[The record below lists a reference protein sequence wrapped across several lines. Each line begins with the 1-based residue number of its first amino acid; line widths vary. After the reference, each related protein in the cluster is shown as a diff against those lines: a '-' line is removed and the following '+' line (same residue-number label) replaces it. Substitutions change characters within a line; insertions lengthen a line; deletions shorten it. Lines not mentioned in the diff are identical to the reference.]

1 MIGRRVFVQGAG
13 WLALQTLGPGGA
25 RAADP
30 VPAPAGEPEPPP
42 DALAANHN
50 YFLFAGDQPLRG
62 IVVTLAVT
70 EDIVAPDGF
79 SVQLNGYGPASA
91 NCVWQQYI
99 VTVSHDAA
107 HPLTLEWTIENW
119 PSKAL
124 HEKLVQTAHMKDHN
138 DLFNVHA
145 KAYGPLPTFGA
156 PGGRLPAGYK
166 IRWELLSEAN
176 DPEGLIVGA
185 IFSFTDNHGKTWS
198 SGPRKILDFTYNHT
212 DVRVTREA
220 LGAMTT
226 YELNIVGVTNG
237 LYMFIES
244 GAGTITYEAS
254 IPMTPQ
260 FQQPKTVSAQGTIT
274 AEASNVQYGELDHAP
289 SKKLVQTFRAVRTP
303 KFRPGG
309 PLALVPQFGADALG
323 LFAISIEGK
332 LGGYALVQNGRSRE
346 VTGPGRRGVAKPG
359 SALAALPPAGA
370 KDHPGIVTVD
380 QEGQLVEF
388 ALDRDGSLKEA
399 ADAGPKAITRW
410 GAPLAA
416 SRQFG
421 AGQTDVFFVD
431 PEGQLKVLW
440 RKDGAAW
447 SGPANIGPEGFTTK
461 LAHLAAGR
469 LGKGDRTGV
478 FAVDKQGALCV
489 FRAEKNGAWSD
500 RQVIGEMGLA
510 PPGAAIAVFEGEDR
524 TFLFVI
530 DKRGQLNMA
539 VAESDGTFAAPKPFG
554 PRDVA
559 AGGAPL
565 AVVRRARQPQFAVF
579 VVDRK
584 GVLTLIAVD
593 RDGQA
598 DKPKPLG
605 PVAPNGKTK
614 FIAAMRPSG
623 DRDAIDVYAIAE
635 GGPHDGEAIR
645 FRSDDGE
652 AWRGPEPVAN

>member
-1 MIGRRVFVQGAG
+1 
-13 WLALQTLGPGGA
+13 
-25 RAADP
+25 
-30 VPAPAGEPEPPP
+30 
-42 DALAANHN
+42 
-50 YFLFAGDQPLRG
+50 
-62 IVVTLAVT
+62 
-70 EDIVAPDGF
+70 
-79 SVQLNGYGPASA
+79 
-91 NCVWQQYI
+91 
-99 VTVSHDAA
+99 
-107 HPLTLEWTIENW
+107 
-119 PSKAL
+119 
-124 HEKLVQTAHMKDHN
+124 MKDHN
-138 DLFNVHA
+138 DLFNVNA

-156 PGGRLPAGYK
+156 PGGRLPAGYRL
-166 IRWELLSEAN
+166 RWELLSEAN

-198 SGPRKILDFTYNHT
+198 ERPAQDTGLQLQPHRRAGHA
-212 DVRVTREA
+212 R
-220 LGAMTT
+220 GAGSHDDIRT
-226 YELNIVGVTNG
+226 NIVGVTNG

-254 IPMTPQ
+254 TPMTPQ
-260 FQQPKTVSAQGTIT
+260 FQQPKTVSAQGIFT

-289 SKKLVQTFRAVRTP
+289 SRKLVQTFRAVRTP
-303 KFRPGG
+303 KFHPGG
-309 PLALVPQFGADALG
+309 PLALVPQFGADAPG
-323 LFAISIEGK
+323 LLAISIEGK
-332 LGGYALVQNGRSRE
+332 LGGYALAQNGRSRE
-346 VTGPGRRGVAKPG
+346 VMGPGRRGVAKPG
-359 SALAALPPAGA
+359 SAIAVLPAAGA
-370 KDHPGIVTVD
+370 KDRPGIVTVD
-380 QEGQLVEF
+380 QEGQIVEF

-399 ADAGPKAITRW
+399 ADVGPKAATRW

-421 AGQTDVFFVD
+421 AGQTDLFFVS

-447 SGPANIGPEGFTTK
+447 GGPANIGPEGFTTE
-461 LAHLAAGR
+461 LAGAAAGR

-500 RQVIGEMGLA
+500 PQAIGEMGLA
-510 PPGAAIAVFEGEDR
+510 PAGAPIAILEGEDR
-524 TFLFVI
+524 TVLFVV
-530 DKRGQLNMA
+530 DKRGQLHMA

-559 AGGAPL
+559 TGGAPL

-584 GVLTLIAVD
+584 GILTLIALD

-605 PVAPNGKTK
+605 PVAPNGRAK
-614 FIAAMRPSG
+614 FIAAVRPAA

-652 AWRGPEPVAN
+652 AWRGPEPVAS